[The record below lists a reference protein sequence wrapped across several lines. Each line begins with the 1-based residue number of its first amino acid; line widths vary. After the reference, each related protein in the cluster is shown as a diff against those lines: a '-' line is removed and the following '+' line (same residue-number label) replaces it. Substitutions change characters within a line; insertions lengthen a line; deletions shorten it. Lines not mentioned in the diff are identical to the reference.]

1 MYDFLTSHMWI
12 TYSITAAAL
21 FIALLR
27 TKLLHNLKPIIIE
40 GSRIPAFLSNFAPLT
55 IGAITVFP
63 FVITR
68 APKGT
73 MTDTTRRHET
83 IHFHQTMELLIVG
96 MLVIYLYDWIKG
108 KIKYRNDWESDV
120 TPRGYKYES
129 AGNKAYYKIRA
140 EQEAYA
146 NENVEGYL
154 ANRSRWQWVRKYNV

>member
-1 MYDFLTSHMWI
+1 MYDFLISHPGI
-12 TYSITAAAL
+12 TYSITATSL
-21 FIALLR
+21 FIILLR

-73 MTDTTRRHET
+73 MTDTIRRHET

-108 KIKYRNDWESDV
+108 KIKYRNDWE
-120 TPRGYKYES
+120 
-129 AGNKAYYKIRA
+129 
-140 EQEAYA
+140 
-146 NENVEGYL
+146 
-154 ANRSRWQWVRKYNV
+154 